1 MSKSAIKSYKI
12 VILGDSSVGKTSIAN
27 QFSNGTF
34 SELQDS
40 TIGAAFF
47 SKTRTVDGK
56 EKKVEIW
63 DTAGQERYHSLAPMY
78 YRGAKGALVVF
89 DITSTSSFNRAK
101 MWVTELRIVS
111 NLDIP
116 ITLVG
121 NKSDLEKNRQVS
133 NEMAYNYSQENEL
146 TYIETSAKNN
156 VNIEK
161 IFDETVRNIPEQTS
175 LYIEDDTVSLSNK
188 AIVKRKCC

>member
-12 VILGDSSVGKTSIAN
+12 VILGDSSVGKTSIAT

-34 SELQDS
+34 SDLQDS

-47 SKTRTVDGK
+47 SKTRIVDGK

-121 NKSDLEKNRQVS
+121 NKSDLKR
-133 NEMAYNYSQENEL
+133 
-146 TYIETSAKNN
+146 IAKFQMKWL
-156 VNIEK
+156 I
-161 IFDETVRNIPEQTS
+161 II
-175 LYIEDDTVSLSNK
+175 L
-188 AIVKRKCC
+188 RKMNLHILRPQLKTMSI